1 MLKKREIK
9 YQKDVVFGDDLFVG
23 IPIIFFIL
31 VLLPFCSILLEWSRR
46 WCDVVICPEYGAISI
61 LNACMCLCMCLWVY
75 SCTCTIFH
83 LMLTKY
89 LQRKKWWY
97 FLLLF
102 LRRVRH
108 FFLHTNALLFLM
120 QSLSKCAVPP
130 KWELHPTFLLLGL
143 WALTFRA
150 CLHKHSLYFPLP
162 PCRQRADNLVLH
174 PLHITCA
181 SPTFNCLSRKARG
194 PLKIGWN
201 LKMCWGKSL

>member
-9 YQKDVVFGDDLFVG
+9 HQKDVIFGDNLFVG

-31 VLLPFCSILLEWSRR
+31 VLLPFCSIFLIGVEQEVVWCCDLSRIWSNFNLKHLY
-46 WCDVVICPEYGAISI
+46 VFVHV
-61 LNACMCLCMCLWVY
+61 CLWVY

-89 LQRKKWWY
+89 LQRNKWWY

-102 LRRVRH
+102 LRRVIH

-162 PCRQRADNLVLH
+162 PCRQREQTIWSCIH
-174 PLHITCA
+174 CI
-181 SPTFNCLSRKARG
+181 
-194 PLKIGWN
+194 
-201 LKMCWGKSL
+201 